1 MHRGGRRKPLCKGVL
16 RLPPGPHP
24 PSRNFSLWT
33 FSRLQCLHTRQ
44 TKSTDAFPSIAPV
57 RQNAFPRSGST
68 LRAHACSAC
77 TRHAHTAPAPL
88 QGQKGG
94 MQACRTRP
102 LTRPALTKKI
112 LGRWMG
118 GAGGRRTALLSKGW
132 PSSPRMQR
140 LALRKRISRSGRGV
154 HGQSLRQCPAGGAQH
169 PEEVRLRP

>member
-1 MHRGGRRKPLCKGVL
+1 MHRGERRKPLCKGVL

-88 QGQKGG
+88 QGQKGD

-118 GAGGRRTALLSKGW
+118 GAGGKEDSPFIKRVAFFPPDATPCAAKENQPFRPRR
-132 PSSPRMQR
+132 
-140 LALRKRISRSGRGV
+140 SRTIASTMPCRRGTT
-154 HGQSLRQCPAGGAQH
+154 S
-169 PEEVRLRP
+169 